1 LGVVRDVRLVDLAAG
16 MENWKGGGM
25 TMLELS
31 LEVDRRLNRLGW
43 DRTVNGWEHSRTR
56 EVASMES
63 ALRMEAMK
71 EEREKAGEGEA

>member
-1 LGVVRDVRLVDLAAG
+1 MGSRHVGIDDRLEQGATGEVD
-16 MENWKGGGM
+16 M
-25 TMLELS
+25 TLLELS

-43 DRTVNGWEHSRTR
+43 DRTVNGWEHSKTR

-71 EEREKAGEGEA
+71 EEREKAGEGE